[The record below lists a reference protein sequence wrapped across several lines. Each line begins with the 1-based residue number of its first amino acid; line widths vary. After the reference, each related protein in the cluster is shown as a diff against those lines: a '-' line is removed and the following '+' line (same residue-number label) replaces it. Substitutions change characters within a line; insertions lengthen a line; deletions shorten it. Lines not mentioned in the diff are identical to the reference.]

1 MKFLYVIVIVI
12 TVFIGLTFTYMN
24 SQMVEIKYFSL
35 QAEINLVVLL
45 IYTLILGAVAGFFSN
60 LLSSL
65 KVRRNLS
72 KAKKELKVLKSPRLV
87 I

>member
-1 MKFLYVIVIVI
+1 MIKLLYVIVIII

-24 SQMVEIKYFSL
+24 SQMVELKYLSFRK
-35 QAEINLVVLL
+35 EINLALLL
-45 IYTLILGAVAGFFSN
+45 ICTLTLGVFAGFFAS

-72 KAKKELKVLKSPRLV
+72 KVKKELKNLESSSL
-87 I
+87 